1 MSRLHPSVPSGIA
14 GPWLPFR
21 HWFSPVR
28 RTRPFLSFLFAN
40 IIKLLSAV
48 ERAWIDRIILSYPG
62 PIFHSKIKGLSENRK
77 YDQQQGIFCL
87 MKPFFRRNTLC
98 IARKNGAQQPEKT
111 RCLGVLT
118 VFRQA
123 QKIKRKIPFPDTV
136 QRLGALSAVWSQ
148 STKHTDNYHYWSNP
162 AAC

>member
-1 MSRLHPSVPSGIA
+1 MV
-14 GPWLPFR
+14 
-21 HWFSPVR
+21 
-28 RTRPFLSFLFAN
+28 
-40 IIKLLSAV
+40 
-48 ERAWIDRIILSYPG
+48 
-62 PIFHSKIKGLSENRK
+62 
-77 YDQQQGIFCL
+77 FCL

-98 IARKNGAQQPEKT
+98 IARKNGAQQAEKT

-118 VFRQA
+118 VFRQT